1 LGNSLLQVEGS
12 KMRQILIASHGH
24 LASGIKSSI
33 NILTGIGD
41 QISIIDAYVDDRDY
55 TEDIVRFIEE
65 SEDDAVIFSD
75 LYGGSVNQRIM
86 SKILESKKDIYLISN
101 TNLAIVLELLMY
113 SEKLTEKVIKDK
125 IADSPIRYVETT
137 ISDDVDEDDFFA

>member
-1 LGNSLLQVEGS
+1 
-12 KMRQILIASHGH
+12 MRQILIASHGH